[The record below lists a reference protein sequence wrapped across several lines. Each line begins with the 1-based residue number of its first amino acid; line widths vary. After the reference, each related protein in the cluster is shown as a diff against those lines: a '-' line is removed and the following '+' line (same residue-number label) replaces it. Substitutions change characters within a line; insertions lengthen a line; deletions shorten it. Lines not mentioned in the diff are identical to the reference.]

1 MWMRALDRT
10 NQIGTCSPG
19 FNNNANLEPDPGPIE
34 IAWSSTR
41 QVGVISPD
49 GTTLDCPFCSSW
61 TYCGT
66 TCTCQVPS

>member
-41 QVGVISPD
+41 QAGVISAGWD
-49 GTTLDCPFCSSW
+49 NS
-61 TYCGT
+61 
-66 TCTCQVPS
+66 